1 MFHEIFKPV
10 EVNEQNRDIMLEIQD
25 SGGQDSKNSKKMV
38 NKYIS
43 EISEAASHQEK
54 DGNTSSML

>member
-1 MFHEIFKPV
+1 
-10 EVNEQNRDIMLEIQD
+10 MLEIQD